1 MDWQRYKELCDAP
14 WTFSRWMLEQTLE
27 LAQQQG
33 APLPDLEHTLDGEP
47 LPKPPGHRG
56 GSATDMFELTMA
68 LGRARDVYGLISRA
82 VEAGHATRATARR
95 GLGGF
100 EAAWREYLLH
110 LERN

>member
-27 LAQQQG
+27 LAGQQG
-33 APLPDLEHTLDGEP
+33 ALLPELEQALDGEP
-47 LPKPPGHRG
+47 LPKPADHRG

-68 LGRARDVYGLISRA
+68 LAPARGVYALISRA
-82 VEAGHATRATARR
+82 VEAGASTGATARR

-100 EAAWREYLLH
+100 EAAWREYVLH
-110 LERN
+110 LERD